1 MKTQLILILLAMC
14 SSVFNKSSDFPSF
27 DLLHSHCAVTV
38 TLPGKLCVEVFN
50 TLITTINDFNAGG
63 DPSHGVYLYIRSV
76 NRFHTFGRYINQNMG
91 GPAMSYLS
99 RHRCKVTARL
109 EGGAELSQHFT

>member
-14 SSVFNKSSDFPSF
+14 SSVFSKSSDFPSF

-50 TLITTINDFNAGG
+50 TLIFTINDFNAGG
-63 DPSHGVYLYIRSV
+63 DPSHGVYLYKERQPISYVWAIHQSKYGWSSDVIFEPTQMQGDCQTRGRS
-76 NRFHTFGRYINQNMG
+76 RT
-91 GPAMSYLS
+91 
-99 RHRCKVTARL
+99 
-109 EGGAELSQHFT
+109 